1 MLQDYFRKNLCRY
14 GNRLFL
20 YYPKSGK
27 INSMNLSFKDKKA
40 LIRVDFN
47 VPLDKQYNITDDTRI
62 REALPTIQHI
72 LKDGGS
78 AILMSHLGRPLE
90 KLNAD
95 GTINKEKFTLQ
106 HLVKHLK
113 KKLKTKVHFA
123 DDCIGKS
130 AVKKAAALKP
140 GEVLLLENTR
150 FYPEEEKGNAEF
162 AQKLAALGDIYVN
175 DAFGTA
181 HRAHAS
187 TTIVAHYFDA
197 QHKTFGF
204 LMEREIENASKA
216 MQHPAKPVTCVTGG
230 SKVSDK
236 LLLLEKFLDYADNIV
251 IGGAMAYTFML
262 AKKGSVGNSLVEADR
277 VNVAKDFLKKAKAAG
292 VKVLLPKD
300 SVCADKFAADAATQ
314 VCLSH
319 QIPDGWMGLDI
330 GPAAAR
336 QFAGVIKKSQTVIWN
351 GPMGVFEMEA
361 FAGGTKTV
369 AKALAAATK
378 KGAFTMVGGG
388 DSVAAIN
395 QLKLGKKVSFVSTG
409 GGAMLEFLEGK
420 ELPGIKAIRG

>member
-1 MLQDYFRKNLCRY
+1 MKLN
-14 GNRLFL
+14 
-20 YYPKSGK
+20 
-27 INSMNLSFKDKKA
+27 FKDKKA

-47 VPLDKQYNITDDTRI
+47 VPLDKEYKITDDTRI

-72 LKDGGS
+72 LAQGGS
-78 AILMSHLGRPLE
+78 VILMSHLGRPLE

-95 GTINKEKFTLQ
+95 GSINKQKFTLQ

-150 FYPEEEKGNAEF
+150 FYPEEEKGDLAF
-162 AQKLAALGDIYVN
+162 AKKLAALGDIYVN

-187 TTIVAHYFDA
+187 TTIVAQFFDKD
-197 QHKTFGF
+197 HKTFGF
-204 LMEREIENASKA
+204 LMEREIENATRA
-216 MQHPAKPVTCVTGG
+216 MHNPARPVTCVTGG

-236 LLLLEKFLDYADNIV
+236 IMLLEKFLDYADNII
-251 IGGAMAYTFML
+251 IGGAMAYTFFL
-262 AKKGSVGNSLVEADR
+262 AKKGAVGNSLVEVDKLATAR
-277 VNVAKDFLKKAKAAG
+277 DFLKKAKTAG

-300 SVCADKFAADAATQ
+300 SICADKFAADAATQ
-314 VCLSH
+314 IAPSN

-336 QFAGVIKKSQTVIWN
+336 QFAGVIRKSMTVIWN
-351 GPMGVFEMEA
+351 GPMGVFEMPA
-361 FAGGTKTV
+361 FAEGTKIV
-369 AKALAAATK
+369 AKACASATK

-388 DSVAAIN
+388 DSVAAVN
-395 QLKLGKKVSFVSTG
+395 QLKLAKKVSFVSTG

-420 ELPGIKAIRG
+420 ELPGIKAIREL

>member
-1 MLQDYFRKNLCRY
+1 MFS
-14 GNRLFL
+14 FL
-20 YYPKSGK
+20 PE
-27 INSMNLSFKDKKA
+27 NDCNTMNLQFKAKKA

-62 REALPTIQHI
+62 REALPTVQHI
-72 LKDGGS
+72 LAQGGS
-78 AILMSHLGRPLE
+78 VILMSHLGRPLE

-95 GTINKEKFTLQ
+95 GSINREKFTLN

-113 KKLKTKVHFA
+113 KKLKTKVYFA
-123 DDCIGKS
+123 DDTVGKM

-150 FYPEEEKGNAEF
+150 FYPEEEQGDAEF
-162 AQKLAALGDIYVN
+162 AKKLAALGDIYVN

-187 TTIVAHYFDA
+187 TTVVANYFDKA
-197 QHKTFGF
+197 HKTFGL
-204 LMEREIENASKA
+204 LMEREIENATRVIH
-216 MQHPAKPVTCVTGG
+216 QPAKPVTCVTGG

-236 LLLLEKFLDYADNIV
+236 ILLLEKFLAYADNIL
-251 IGGAMAYTFML
+251 IGGAMAYTFFL
-262 AKKGSVGNSLVEADR
+262 AKKGAVGNSLVEADK
-277 VNVAKDFLKKAKAAG
+277 VKTALEFLKKAKAAG

-300 SVCADKFAADAATQ
+300 SVCGDKFAADATVA
-314 VCLSH
+314 VHPSH
-319 QIPDGWMGLDI
+319 QIPEGWMGLDI

-336 QFAGVIKKSQTVIWN
+336 QFAGVIKKSQTIIWN
-351 GPMGVFEMEA
+351 GPMGVFEMPA
-361 FAGGTKTV
+361 FAEGTKVV
-369 AKALAAATK
+369 AKACAAATK

-395 QLKLGKKVSFVSTG
+395 QLKLAKKVSFVSTG

-420 ELPGIKAIRG
+420 ELPGIKAITG

>member
-1 MLQDYFRKNLCRY
+1 
-14 GNRLFL
+14 
-20 YYPKSGK
+20 
-27 INSMNLSFKDKKA
+27 MNLNFKDKKA

-47 VPLDKQYNITDDTRI
+47 VPLDKEYKITDDTRI
-62 REALPTIQHI
+62 REAIPTIRHI
-72 LKDGGS
+72 LDQGGS
-78 AILMSHLGRPLE
+78 VILMSHLGRPLE

-113 KKLKTKVHFA
+113 KKLKVKVHFA
-123 DDCIGKS
+123 DDCVGKQ
-130 AVKKAAALKP
+130 AVKKAASLKS

-150 FYPEEEKGNAEF
+150 FYQEEEKGDEVF
-162 AQKLAALGDIYVN
+162 ARKLADLGDIYVN

-187 TTIVAHYFDA
+187 TTIVARFFDK

-204 LMEREIENASKA
+204 LMEREIENATRA
-216 MQHPAKPVTCVTGG
+216 MKEPAKPVTCVTGG

-236 LLLLEKFLDYADNIV
+236 IMLLEKFLDYADNIL
-251 IGGAMAYTFML
+251 IGGAMAYTFFM
-262 AKKGSVGNSLVEADR
+262 AKKGAVGNSLVEPDKLKI
-277 VNVAKDFLKKAKAAG
+277 AKEFLKKAKAAG
-292 VKVLLPKD
+292 IKVVLPKD
-300 SVCADKFAADAATQ
+300 SVCGDKFAADAATQ
-314 VCLSH
+314 VCPSN

-336 QFAGVIKKSQTVIWN
+336 AFAGVIRKSQTVIWN

-361 FAGGTKTV
+361 FANGTKVV
-369 AKALAAATK
+369 AKACAAATK

-388 DSVAAIN
+388 DSVAAVN
-395 QLKLGKKVSFVSTG
+395 QLKLAKKVSFVSTG

-420 ELPGIKAIRG
+420 ELPGIKAITE

>member
-1 MLQDYFRKNLCRY
+1 MK
-14 GNRLFL
+14 
-20 YYPKSGK
+20 
-27 INSMNLSFKDKKA
+27 LSFKDKKA
-40 LIRVDFN
+40 LVRVDFN

-72 LKDGGS
+72 LKEGGS
-78 AILMSHLGRPLE
+78 VILMSHLGRPLE
-90 KLNAD
+90 KPNAD
-95 GTINKEKFTLQ
+95 GSINKEKFTLN

-150 FYPEEEKGNAEF
+150 FHPEEEKGDAEF
-162 AQKLAALGDIYVN
+162 AKKLAALGDIYVN

-187 TTIVAHYFDA
+187 TTVVANYFDKN
-197 QHKTFGF
+197 HKTFGF
-204 LMEREIENASKA
+204 LMEREIENASRA
-216 MQHPAKPVTCVTGG
+216 MRDPAKPVTCVTGG

-236 LLLLEKFLDYADNIV
+236 MLLLEKFLDYADNIV

-262 AKKGSVGNSLVEADR
+262 AKKGTVGNSLVELDR
-277 VNVAKDFLKKAKAAG
+277 VKTAKEFLKKAKAAG

-314 VCLSH
+314 ICPSH

-336 QFAGVIKKSQTVIWN
+336 QFAGVIKKSKTVIWN

-378 KGAFTMVGGG
+378 NGAFTMVGGG

-395 QLKLGKKVSFVSTG
+395 QLKLAKKVSFVSTG

-420 ELPGIKAIRG
+420 ELPGIKAIQQ

>member
-1 MLQDYFRKNLCRY
+1 MKLNFQ
-14 GNRLFL
+14 G
-20 YYPKSGK
+20 
-27 INSMNLSFKDKKA
+27 KKA

-47 VPLDKQYNITDDTRI
+47 VPLDKSYQITDDTRI
-62 REALPTIQHI
+62 REAIPTIRHI
-72 LKDGGS
+72 LDQGGS

-95 GTINKEKFTLQ
+95 GSINREKFTLN

-113 KKLKTKVHFA
+113 KKLKAKVYFV
-123 DDCIGKS
+123 DDCVGKQ

-150 FYPEEEKGNAEF
+150 FYPEEEKGDAAF
-162 AQKLAALGDIYVN
+162 AQKLAVLGDIYVN

-187 TTIVAHYFDA
+187 TTIVANYFDKN
-197 QHKTFGF
+197 HKTFGF
-204 LMEREIENASKA
+204 LMEREIENATRA
-216 MQHPAKPVTCVTGG
+216 MKNPAKPVTCVTGG

-236 LLLLEKFLDYADNIV
+236 IMLLEKFLDYADNIL
-251 IGGAMAYTFML
+251 IGGAMAYTFFL
-262 AKKGSVGNSLVEADR
+262 AKKGAVGNSLVEADKL
-277 VNVAKDFLKKAKAAG
+277 NIAKEFLKKAKAAG

-300 SVCADKFAADAATQ
+300 SVCADKFAADAATN
-314 VCLSH
+314 VCPSN

-330 GPAAAR
+330 GPVAAR
-336 QFAGVIKKSQTVIWN
+336 AFASVIKKSQTVIWN
-351 GPMGVFEMEA
+351 GPMGVFEMPA
-361 FAGGTKTV
+361 FANGTKVV
-369 AKALAAATK
+369 AKACAAATK

-388 DSVAAIN
+388 DSVAAVN
-395 QLKLGKKVSFVSTG
+395 QLKLAKKVSFVSTG

-420 ELPGIKAIRG
+420 ELPGIHAIEG